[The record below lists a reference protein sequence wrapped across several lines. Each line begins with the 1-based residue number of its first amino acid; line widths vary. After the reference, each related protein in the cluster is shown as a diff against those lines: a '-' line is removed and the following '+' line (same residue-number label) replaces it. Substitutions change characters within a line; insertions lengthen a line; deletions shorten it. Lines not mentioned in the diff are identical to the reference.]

1 MLRRKSQDCNL
12 VFQLSRCALDFQ
24 AHFRESATLSTRFVS
39 WFLRKTRLDA
49 LPADLR
55 VALTLLHARSSRGVW
70 LDRARW
76 YVSWL
81 GIKDPKARARN
92 SWSARHS
99 RAGTRAPAGTC
110 HPRSLTPRALRFS
123 VVPDPPLTS
132 KYPPP
137 PTPGERPQSEEE
149 FLQEVQE
156 ALASQGDAVQDGQGL
171 ALRAG
176 YVRVPNAFFIA
187 SGVPSFL

>member
-1 MLRRKSQDCNL
+1 M
-12 VFQLSRCALDFQ
+12 
-24 AHFRESATLSTRFVS
+24 
-39 WFLRKTRLDA
+39 
-49 LPADLR
+49 
-55 VALTLLHARSSRGVW
+55 ALTLLHARSSRGVW

-137 PTPGERPQSEEE
+137 PPRPQVNVPKAKKNFCKKCKKHSPHKVTQYKTGKASLYAQGTCGFRML
-149 FLQEVQE
+149 FLSRLGSRVFCD
-156 ALASQGDAVQDGQGL
+156 ARPGRRRHAVIPLA
-171 ALRAG
+171 
-176 YVRVPNAFFIA
+176 FETE
-187 SGVPSFL
+187 